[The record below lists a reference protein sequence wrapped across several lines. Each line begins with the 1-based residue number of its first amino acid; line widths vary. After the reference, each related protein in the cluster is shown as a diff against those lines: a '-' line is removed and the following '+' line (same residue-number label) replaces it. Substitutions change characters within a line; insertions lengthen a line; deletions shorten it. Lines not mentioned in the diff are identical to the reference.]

1 MKLYARPASPFARKV
16 RVMIIETGLAETIEI
31 EMLASV
37 EEVQNMPPA
46 RNPLGKIPALEL
58 DNGEAIFDSPVICE
72 YLDSL
77 HDGDKLFPAS
87 GNARWRALNMQAL
100 GDGMSDAGV
109 YWLIETR
116 RPEDLQYDKWIK
128 RQTATIFRAMDA
140 LEAVT
145 DELEAGFGIGQIS
158 VASSLGWLDFRFSD
172 LDWRNQRPGLADWFE
187 EISDRPSM
195 TQTVPKEG

>member
-1 MKLYARPASPFARKV
+1 MKLRFSPTSPYVRKV
-16 RVMIIETGLAETIEI
+16 AITLVETGLNDR
-31 EMLASV
+31 V
-37 EEVQNMPPA
+37 EKIPTLPWDAKTDLGND
-46 RNPLGKIPALEL
+46 NPLGKVPALVL
-58 DNGEAIFDSPVICE
+58 DDGNVMYDSPVICE

-172 LDWRNQRPGLADWFE
+172 LDWRNQRSGLADWFE